1 MPPRGSIAILLHGAG
16 SCGSVARRLIP
27 ADSLVGAGFGDGIDV
42 ETIEDRRGQVPALI
56 EALDDRVVRARAA
69 GASVTV
75 AGISLGAHAVARW
88 AAFRGPSAADRLILA
103 LPAWTGAPDA
113 TASLTART
121 ADDIRRRGSTA
132 VLDDLRRAT
141 PTALAGLLDML
152 SMGWEAYPDDA
163 ALADALQA
171 AAGQRGPLHAELA
184 AISIPS
190 VVVGLHSDA
199 VHPLRV
205 ARAWNRVIPTS
216 RLATTRVERLASD
229 PAGLTAAV
237 RRGIAALGTL
247 G

>member
-1 MPPRGSIAILLHGAG
+1 MPQRRSIAILLHGAG
-16 SCGSVARRLIP
+16 SCGSVARRLLP
-27 ADSLVGAGFGDGIDV
+27 ADSLVGAGFGDGIVV
-42 ETIEDRRGQVPALI
+42 ETIEDRNGRVPSLI
-56 EALDDRVVRARAA
+56 EALDDRVHRARAE
-69 GASVTV
+69 GASVAV

-88 AAFRGPSAADRLILA
+88 AAFRGPSAADLLVLG

-132 VLDDLRRAT
+132 VLDELRRAT
-141 PTALAGLLDML
+141 PRPLAGLVDML
-152 SMGWEAYPDDA
+152 SMGWHAYPDDA
-163 ALADALQA
+163 VLADALQA
-171 AAGQRGPLHAELA
+171 AAGQRGPLRAELA

-205 ARAWNRVIPTS
+205 ARAWSRVIPLS

-229 PAGLTAAV
+229 PAGLAAAV
-237 RRGIAALGTL
+237 RRGIAALETIG
-247 G
+247 